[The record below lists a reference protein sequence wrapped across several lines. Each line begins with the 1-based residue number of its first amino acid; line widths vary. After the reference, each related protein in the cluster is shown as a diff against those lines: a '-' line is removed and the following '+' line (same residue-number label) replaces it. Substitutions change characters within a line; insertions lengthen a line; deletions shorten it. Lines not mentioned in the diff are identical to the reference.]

1 MQLDA
6 IEKEGETVDEALQ
19 YALEALESDLEAI
32 EYEVLD
38 EGEPGDE
45 ELDSKPAVVRAWLK
59 NPEEVELAR
68 ESLLKMLAVLELEAQ
83 LEVNFSREDGAI
95 YINII
100 SDDSGVLIGRQGQTL
115 DALQYLLQL
124 VVNAKD
130 LNIILDV
137 ANYRNRHQE
146 YLVKI
151 AEQLAER
158 VLRQRRRVTL
168 KPMDARD
175 RKIIH
180 EAIKPFPELSSS
192 SVGVEPNRRVVISLK
207 RADYG
212 DRPARGNSG
221 GNRYRYNR
229 HSRYYQNN

>member
-19 YALEALESDLEAI
+19 YALEELEADADAV

-45 ELDSKPAVVRAWLK
+45 EMEPKPAVVRVWLK

-68 ESLLKMLAVLELEAQ
+68 ESLLKMLAALDLEAQ
-83 LEVNFSREDGAI
+83 LEVEYHRSERTI

-100 SDDSGVLIGRQGQTL
+100 SDDAGILIGRQGQTL
-115 DALQYLLQL
+115 DSLQYLLQL
-124 VVNAKD
+124 IVNAKD

-137 ANYRNRHQE
+137 ANYRERHRE

-151 AEQLAER
+151 AEQLADR

-207 RADYG
+207 RADYTE
-212 DRPARGNSG
+212 RPARGG

-229 HSRYYQNN
+229 HSRYYHNN